1 MKPTTKDNLI
11 RFFLSGLICAS
22 LFAAY
27 DLEEGNKFS
36 FWEFLVRMILF
47 GFFMLVVY
55 DVSSNIGTR
64 KKKKNIS

>member
-11 RFFLSGLICAS
+11 RFFLSGLLCAS

-27 DLEEGNKFS
+27 DLEEGNTFS
-36 FWEFLVRMILF
+36 FWKFLIRMLLF
-47 GFFMLVVY
+47 GFIMLVAY
-55 DVSSNIGTR
+55 NISSNIGTR